1 MSVTRW
7 INASAVAAG
16 VLLGATGTMVWLSS
30 RATANPPPAA
40 PVPNAPKADDPADEP
55 IVRAVAKT
63 LPAIVNINA
72 ERLVARAI
80 ADPVDQLWSQF
91 FGQPQYRRYLLSRVP
106 SLGSGFFIH
115 PDGYILTNEHVVER
129 AEKLEIQITTLDG
142 KTYPAKRVYGDETKD
157 LALLK
162 VQSADPFPYLRLD
175 DLSPNYI
182 GQTVI
187 ALGNPIGYQSSVSAG
202 ILSGK
207 NRTAMNLSGLLQTD
221 AAINPGNSGGPLVDI
236 AGRLVGVNSIKVSFA
251 GRTTTPAEN
260 IAFAI
265 PAESVADWAR
275 DAIAIAKGEKQ
286 PPPPPDPVAILQQ
299 RLGIHVQ
306 DLTPDLAQTFGFGAI
321 DGVLISDVEPD
332 SPAAAAG
339 IPRGVV
345 LEAVGRYPT
354 PEIAALPPELG
365 SIRPGQTIVL
375 SLIRST
381 RRGNAIFNTRSV
393 AEVTA
398 R

>member
-16 VLLGATGTMVWLSS
+16 VLLGAAGTMVWLSS

-321 DGVLISDVEPD
+321 DGVLISDVEPG

>member
-1 MSVTRW
+1 MSDNKWTT
-7 INASAVAAG
+7 AFAVAAG
-16 VLLGATGTMVWLSS
+16 VLLGTVGAIAWLSGGAS
-30 RATANPPPAA
+30 ANPPPPPPAQGLPA
-40 PVPNAPKADDPADEP
+40 KPEPADEP

-63 LPAIVNINA
+63 LPAVVNINA
-72 ERLVARAI
+72 ERLVARAV
-80 ADPVDQLWSQF
+80 ADPIDELWSQF
-91 FGQPQYRRYLLSRVP
+91 FGQPQYRRYLVSRVP

-129 AEKLEIQITTLDG
+129 AERLEIQITTVDG
-142 KTYPAKRVYGDETKD
+142 KTFPAKRVYGDESRD

-162 VQSADPFPYLRLD
+162 VEGDGPFPYLRLD

-207 NRTAMNLSGLLQTD
+207 NRTAMRLSGLLQTD

-265 PAESVADWAR
+265 PAESVAAWAT
-275 DAIAIAKGEKQ
+275 DAIAIAKGEKP
-286 PPPPPDPVAILQQ
+286 PPPPPDPVATLQQ
-299 RLGIHVQ
+299 RFGIHIQ
-306 DLTPDLAQTFGFGAI
+306 DLTPDLALALGYGAI
-321 DGVLISDVEPD
+321 DGVLIAEVQPD
-332 SPAAAAG
+332 SPAAKAG
-339 IPRGVV
+339 IRPGLV
-345 LEAVGRYPT
+345 LQAVDRYPT
-354 PEIAALPPELG
+354 PEIAAMPPEIG
-365 SIRPGQTIVL
+365 RIPSGQSTVITLVH
-375 SLIRST
+375 ST
-381 RRGNAIFNTRSV
+381 RRGSAIFNARSTVRLV
-393 AEVTA
+393 A

>member
-1 MSVTRW
+1 M
-7 INASAVAAG
+7 NAPAIAG
-16 VLLGATGTMVWLSS
+16 AILLGAAATIAWLAA
-30 RATANPPPAA
+30 RAAANPPPPPQVA
-40 PVPNAPKADDPADEP
+40 DPANEP

-63 LPAIVNINA
+63 LPAVVNINA
-72 ERLVARAI
+72 ERIVARPV

-142 KTYPAKRVYGDETKD
+142 KTYPAKRVYGDEDRD

-162 VQSADPFPYLRLD
+162 VQADGPFPCLRLD

-251 GRTTTPAEN
+251 GRSTTPAEN

-265 PAESVADWAR
+265 PAETIADWAR

-286 PPPPPDPVAILQQ
+286 PPPPPDPVAVL
-299 RLGIHVQ
+299 RDRFGISVQ
-306 DLTPDLAQTFGFGAI
+306 DLTPDLAQAFGFGAI
-321 DGVLISDVEPD
+321 EGVLVADVEAN

-339 IPRGVV
+339 IRRGLV

-354 PEIAALPPELG
+354 PEVAALPPELAL
-365 SIRPGQTIVL
+365 IRPGQTVVL
-375 SLIRST
+375 TLIRST
-381 RRGNAIFNTRSV
+381 RRGAAIFNTRSS